1 MPKLIVSRKG
11 SLKQVAKVPDKLCE
25 AFKAWLKAEVAPQS
39 NYVRFNAKGHPIVS
53 RLPTHGGEWH
63 HRRDIKVVEK

>member
-25 AFKAWLKAEVAPQS
+25 AFKAWLKAEVGPQS
-39 NYVRFNAKGHPIVS
+39 NYVRFNAKGHPMVS
-53 RLPTHGGEWH
+53 NLPIKGYEWL